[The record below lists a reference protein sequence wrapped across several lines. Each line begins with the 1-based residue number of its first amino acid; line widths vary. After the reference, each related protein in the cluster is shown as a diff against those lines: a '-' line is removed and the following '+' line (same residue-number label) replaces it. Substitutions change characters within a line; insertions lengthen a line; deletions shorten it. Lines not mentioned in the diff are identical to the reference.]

1 MTCNKPQRDSRQTQS
16 LSPQEPKKRRY
27 QFWCSPFRFTRTA
40 EFHFIKK
47 NSFSFEKKK
56 HSKSDFNLGSFVHWW
71 LEHENPFNQHKYHPI
86 VESPSSWSS
95 NNWPI
100 DTICELNRD
109 FACGRWSLQL
119 ETTNSFIEIK
129 NKILPIERDQYEVNQ
144 IKRKDT
150 RNKKKYTFR
159 LRWVLV
165 LGDQ

>member
-16 LSPQEPKKRRY
+16 LSPQEPKKGVIN
-27 QFWCSPFRFTRTA
+27 FDVLPFDSPEQLNFTLSKRTLS
-40 EFHFIKK
+40 HLK
-47 NSFSFEKKK
+47 KKK